1 MWIYI
6 YAIGGIVVA
15 LSILWVRIRR
25 DGEITL
31 QDAVLLPVFAF
42 VYPAVI
48 AILLIEFG
56 GDIVLWS
63 KKED

>member
-1 MWIYI
+1 MLIYI
-6 YAIGGIVVA
+6 YAVGGIITGLCFLCMKVK
-15 LSILWVRIRR
+15 R

-31 QDAVLLPVFAF
+31 QDAILIPVLVF

-56 GDIVLWS
+56 SDIVLWS